1 MGLLL
6 MWGLSTPALHLDR
19 VNAAVVNDD
28 TPVTINGTSTPLGR
42 QFAAGLIGGSA
53 PSSTSAANDNIPAQ
67 PTRVGSNF
75 NWVLTNDADAA
86 SGLADGRYAAVLTI
100 PSTFS
105 TSISSLSG
113 SAQSAV
119 QTLVQVKTSPSAAL
133 LDPALVQAVTA
144 NATAQLNRQIIDQ
157 YLQGVYGG
165 FNSVH
170 DQIAQASSGADQVAD
185 GADSLSSG
193 AQQLSAGA
201 DSLASGLD
209 TLSSGAAS
217 LPSQTEQLA
226 SGAGQVSAGN
236 DAIAS
241 SLSDASTS
249 FAATV
254 AQICRHPGALCDQ
267 AKAALTSM
275 QKAAAGAAQLAAGA
289 DGVASGA
296 EALADGMPQLVNG
309 IDQASS
315 GAASL
320 AGGASNLVDGAE
332 QVSTGADQLASGL
345 SQAVSK
351 IPSYSDSDIQVL
363 SEAASQPVVIDP
375 RSAPSG
381 IQAAPLFT
389 VVALWIGGLA
399 LALVRKV
406 VPESRLM
413 ANASSLGLTARSAGI
428 TAALGAVQ
436 GLLVSSVVLIGLE
449 LAPTVWAGYLGA
461 SVFVGAVL
469 AVVNQG
475 LAAAFGGFGRALAL
489 LVAVVALAVGIA
501 SSVPPALVGIAAL
514 LPTTP
519 ALVALRGAIGGDPGL
534 AVGAAVL
541 ALLWGVAGLALV
553 FGGVLARR
561 RLRVA

>member
-1 MGLLL
+1 
-6 MWGLSTPALHLDR
+6 
-19 VNAAVVNDD
+19 
-28 TPVTINGTSTPLGR
+28 
-42 QFAAGLIGGSA
+42 
-53 PSSTSAANDNIPAQ
+53 
-67 PTRVGSNF
+67 
-75 NWVLTNDADAA
+75 
-86 SGLADGRYAAVLTI
+86 
-100 PSTFS
+100 
-105 TSISSLSG
+105 
-113 SAQSAV
+113 
-119 QTLVQVKTSPSAAL
+119 
-133 LDPALVQAVTA
+133 
-144 NATAQLNRQIIDQ
+144 
-157 YLQGVYGG
+157 
-165 FNSVH
+165 
-170 DQIAQASSGADQVAD
+170 
-185 GADSLSSG
+185 
-193 AQQLSAGA
+193 
-201 DSLASGLD
+201 
-209 TLSSGAAS
+209 
-217 LPSQTEQLA
+217 
-226 SGAGQVSAGN
+226 
-236 DAIAS
+236 
-241 SLSDASTS
+241 
-249 FAATV
+249 
-254 AQICRHPGALCDQ
+254 
-267 AKAALTSM
+267 
-275 QKAAAGAAQLAAGA
+275 
-289 DGVASGA
+289 
-296 EALADGMPQLVNG
+296 
-309 IDQASS
+309 
-315 GAASL
+315 L

-436 GLLVSSVVLIGLE
+436 GLLVSSVVLIGLD

-489 LVAVVALAVGIA
+489 LVTVVALAVGIA